1 MKVHVES
8 IFDCPPEMAWAE
20 VQTPRLLLEVIRPLI
35 RFVPPRGTQFPAVVK
50 VGQTISARTYVL
62 SFLPFG
68 LHSIFVERVDS
79 ERREIQSRE
88 RDRWIRRWDHL
99 ISVRETEN
107 GRTRYSDEIEIQAG
121 ALTPLVWL
129 FAQVFYRHR
138 QRRWRRVV
146 QRLMGK

>member
-8 IFDCPPEMAWAE
+8 IFDCPPEMVWAE
-20 VQTPRLLLEVIRPLI
+20 VQTPRLLLEVIRPLL
-35 RFVPPRGTQFPAVVK
+35 RFVPPRGTQFPANWK
-50 VGQTISARTYVL
+50 AGQTFFGRTYVL
-62 SFLPFG
+62 SLLPFG
-68 LHSIFVERVDS
+68 LHSILIERVDAKQ
-79 ERREIQSRE
+79 REIQSRE

-99 ISVRETEN
+99 ISVRETED

-121 ALTPLVWL
+121 VLTPLVWL